1 MARSAPLTLGWT
13 RALAPCTL
21 RPQAKDIIRT
31 WLHYTM
37 LRCVQLTGKM
47 PWNEAWIMGYGVDEK
62 GEKMSKSKGN
72 VIDPFPVIQKYG
84 ADTFRFW
91 SASEANLGY
100 DFRCSEQRIAGS
112 QKFLSKLWNLGRFLS
127 SFELVANQ
135 PVLEAS
141 DKWML
146 AELARL
152 VDECKKGYKDYNFF
166 VPANAIRDF
175 TWNLFAAH
183 YVEMVKG
190 RAYATSEDIG
200 RRSAHYTLHRCL
212 STILLLIAPITP
224 FIAEELWTKIYSS
237 NSIHLQ
243 PMFREEKVDPEMVK
257 YTKQII
263 DFNSMVWNKKKETIK
278 DGKPLS
284 LKDPISV
291 TVPSELAQFGR
302 DLKEMHNLA

>member
-1 MARSAPLTLGWT
+1 
-13 RALAPCTL
+13 
-21 RPQAKDIIRT
+21 
-31 WLHYTM
+31 
-37 LRCVQLTGKM
+37 M
-47 PWNEAWIMGYGVDEK
+47 PWSEAWIMGYGVDEK

-72 VIDPFPVIQKYG
+72 VVDPFPVIQKYG

-112 QKFLSKLWNLGRFLS
+112 QKFLTKLWNLGRFLS

-152 VDECKKGYKDYNFF
+152 VDECKKGYEDYNFF

-175 TWNLFAAH
+175 TWNIFAAH

-200 RRSAHYTLHRCL
+200 RRSALYTLHRCL

-237 NSIHLQ
+237 SSIHIQ
-243 PMFREEKVDPEMVK
+243 PMFREEKADSEMVK